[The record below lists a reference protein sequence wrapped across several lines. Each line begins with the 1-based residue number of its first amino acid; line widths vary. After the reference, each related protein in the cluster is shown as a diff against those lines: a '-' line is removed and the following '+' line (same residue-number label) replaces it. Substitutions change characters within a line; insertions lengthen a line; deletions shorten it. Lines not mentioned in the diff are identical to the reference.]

1 MPSII
6 PCAALGRAKQPA
18 FVIWTSISRQ
28 GTNIS
33 RLLALPPSSLFS
45 CWTKSQFPSQTI
57 TSNSRRLSL
66 KEPID
71 GHNGRD
77 VTYDD
82 DFSFDKASDADVLEL
97 VGSHPTRGTR
107 DGRFGEGRV
116 FSNLKP
122 SPSVYLIEAL
132 KTTGRFEAIP
142 PEYDRRVDLSY
153 NTPYLRRAPSESGRR
168 PIFRI
173 EAPPE
178 LSLQSITANYIRNT
192 AGLQDPLS
200 VGPNDISA
208 STILELELDFLK
220 AKGFTYEDVK
230 TWSRILVSKGS
241 YRGAKLLLSSS
252 STDLTGDRPTR
263 TIPVFV
269 LLFFLRRKILTAR
282 TLRLLLIHTWERL
295 QISED
300 TELAWNSEEEFGDSP
315 VLLELW
321 RGATDSDSEAAES
334 RQSFPTLDDQT
345 IIILIVRLL
354 RHARRVWPQALPNIA
369 AIFIKHFEWRRQQT
383 SDMDEVSPERLSRL
397 TFWHNKILGLL
408 ALPASLDPYKSVPKH
423 ERAQF
428 DILRCMAEHSPA
440 LAVTREGYR
449 AIARV
454 QLARKKTSRE
464 KDWASLKARSWPPW
478 KEDKTAVDIEKG
490 VEYGTSRAGDALN
503 RMREAGYAGG
513 LWAEVAGIYAG
524 WDTDGSPTIQTRKL
538 PVRVAAPTRA
548 RIQARRTSTQASV
561 KDQRATNIQDDGD
574 THHSL
579 WIARID
585 ATRTTQEAWACFLA
599 YEDLGLSHPDVYQVM
614 FYRVDFQDLHP
625 DEPLL
630 AGDMK
635 EVLPAPVSPNEAT
648 YVRVEPPT
656 LEHLFDQMIEK
667 GTWPSEKSLAYLV
680 AHAPSLPL
688 GVKFLRNGG
697 KDYKAIVDALL
708 STHPSETNLGFCS
721 DSVFSAFIQLLC
733 RLPMSRTDNLL
744 HGPHEAQT
752 FPGWKLYQHN
762 AIVHAFRLMNT
773 KRPDYRPTWNTLLS
787 ALAKHKG
794 VMTVMSPGVHPSI
807 NEIMTLKLMRRIM
820 ATMSKIG
827 LDIDY
832 TGFRQVCIGLERAT
846 IAALK
851 ITRQGRNLSSPGA
864 EEGDVALDDIVY
876 YDGSSTKALQEATE
890 VLNKGSTYIKV
901 LFRSLVGVGR
911 MSDVAE
917 VYDTV
922 GGDPERPIP
931 RLLAGIHPV
940 VLHSYVRALGRLG
953 DCQGLLEL
961 AEWMAEYQEELNEN
975 IQEANNGR
983 RTMRLVLT
991 SMRVFLDGTWE
1002 RHQPGGTLARRP
1014 SGDSVVADEL
1024 LEKVIDLVDGV
1035 PGWGGWATDEEADLY
1050 SQNRERKAR

>member
-6 PCAALGRAKQPA
+6 PCAALGRAKQSA
-18 FVIWTSISRQ
+18 FVIWTSVSRR
-28 GTNIS
+28 GTNNC
-33 RLLALPPSSLFS
+33 RPLALPPSSLFS
-45 CWTKSQFPSQTI
+45 CWTRPQFPSQTI
-57 TSNSRRLSL
+57 TSSSRRLSV

-82 DFSFDKASDADVLEL
+82 EFSFDEASDADVLEL

-107 DGRFGEGRV
+107 DGRFGEGRI
-116 FSNLKP
+116 FSDLKP

-153 NTPYLRRAPSESGRR
+153 NTPYLRRAPGEGGRR
-168 PIFRI
+168 PIFRS

-200 VGPNDISA
+200 VGPDDISA

-300 TELAWNSEEEFGDSP
+300 TELAWNNEEELGDSP

-321 RGATDSDSEAAES
+321 RGATDSDIEAAES

-345 IIILIVRLL
+345 VIILIVRLL

-369 AIFIKHFEWRRQQT
+369 AVFIKHFEWRRQQT
-383 SDMDEVSPERLSRL
+383 SDVDEISPERLSRL

-408 ALPASLDPYKSVPKH
+408 ALPASLDPYKSIPKH

-428 DILRCMAEHSPA
+428 DILRCMAEHSPP

-548 RIQARRTSTQASV
+548 RIQAQRASIQDSV
-561 KDQRATNIQDDGD
+561 QDQRATNIQDDGD

-599 YEDLGLSHPDVYQVM
+599 YEDLGLSHPDVYQVT
-614 FYRVDFQDLHP
+614 FVKLYEESKRLRRDSQVGERRQYRVDFQDLHP

-667 GTWPSEKSLAYLV
+667 GIWPSEKSLAYLV
-680 AHAPSLPL
+680 AHAPSLLL
-688 GVKFLRNGG
+688 GIKFLRNGG

-708 STHPSETNLGFCS
+708 STHPSETDLGFCS
-721 DSVFSAFIQLLC
+721 DS
-733 RLPMSRTDNLL
+733 
-744 HGPHEAQT
+744 
-752 FPGWKLYQHN
+752 
-762 AIVHAFRLMNT
+762 
-773 KRPDYRPTWNTLLS
+773 
-787 ALAKHKG
+787 

-851 ITRQGRNLSSPGA
+851 ITRQGRNLSSTGT
-864 EEGDVALDDIVY
+864 EEGDVALDDFVY
-876 YDGSSTKALQEATE
+876 YDGSSTKVLQEATE
-890 VLNKGSTYIKV
+890 VLTKGSTYIKV
-901 LFRSLVGVGR
+901 LFRALVGVGR

-931 RLLAGIHPV
+931 RVLAGIHPV

-953 DCQGLLEL
+953 DRQGLLEL

-975 IQEANNGR
+975 IREANNGR
-983 RTMRLVLT
+983 RTLRLVLT

-1014 SGDSVVADEL
+1014 SGESVVPDEL
-1024 LEKVIDLVDGV
+1024 LEKVIGLVDNV
-1035 PGWGGWATDEEADLY
+1035 PEWGGWATDEEAESY
-1050 SQNRERKAR
+1050 SQNREWKAR